1 MADEKSKKPQD
12 PNALIGLSPL
22 YKVAVTDSVLMI
34 RFVGNT
40 AVILSLEPLG
50 IPGIDP
56 YQMLGAAEELKR
68 RAFKMLQY
76 AEVAEAKEAAKKE
89 AERAKIE
96 VTDEMPSGHFRE

>member
-1 MADEKSKKPQD
+1 MSDQKSEKVQD
-12 PNALIGLSPL
+12 PNELIGLSPL

-40 AVILSLEPLG
+40 AVIQALDFLG
-50 IPGIDP
+50 NPGIDP

-76 AEVAEAKEAAKKE
+76 AEVAEAKKE
-89 AERAKIE
+89 ASKPKIE
-96 VTDEMPSGHFRE
+96 LTSEMPAGHFKQDG